1 MVNGYI
7 SIIEFGY
14 DSIETTVKRCDAKAC
29 AWETLHL
36 FNEVCRGK
44 ACNVAAGSYL
54 YIHCLGWEIWH
65 CTLACGKFKQMW
77 GNHRHAGWKK
87 RCFWRSYSRVIYV
100 AGGLRNGEKLETCE
114 MYDATA
120 NEWQLITRLNVPH
133 YHGCMVCLNG
143 KLFVLCGRNER
154 N

>member
-1 MVNGYI
+1 MLLNLDTIRWKLLWKDAMQRRAHRRRFTYLMRYVEEKLVMLLLVAICI
-7 SIIEFGY
+7 SI
-14 DSIETTVKRCDAKAC
+14 AKAERFDTVH
-29 AWETLHL
+29 WHM
-36 FNEVCRGK
+36 GK
-44 ACNVAAGSYL
+44 MG
-54 YIHCLGWEIWH
+54 
-65 CTLACGKFKQMW
+65 

-100 AGGLRNGEKLETCE
+100 AGGLRNGEKLKTCE

>member
-1 MVNGYI
+1 MDTFMLLNLDKIRWKLLWKDAMQRRAHRKHFTYLMRCVEEKLVMLLLVAICI
-7 SIIEFGY
+7 SIARAERF
-14 DSIETTVKRCDAKAC
+14 DT
-29 AWETLHL
+29 
-36 FNEVCRGK
+36 
-44 ACNVAAGSYL
+44 
-54 YIHCLGWEIWH
+54 
-65 CTLACGKFKQMW
+65 TLACGKFKQMW